1 MSENKIYKNL
11 DIQKEDGKVTIQ
23 AEIPV
28 EEINKYKKE
37 VIEEAQKNMEKP
49 GFRKGNVP
57 LDMVE
62 QELGMEKVIGS
73 AADKALNK
81 VYPQI
86 IQEKDLQVMS
96 APKVSITKFALG
108 EDLGFK
114 AEIAVVPNFKLPK
127 YKKIGKKIAQERKDK
142 EDIEIS
148 PEEVQQVINQILKM
162 HTRAKKKEDDESQI
176 VDKDGK
182 PIKSEEKPGEK
193 ETEKPELTDEFVK
206 SIGKFENVEDFKEK
220 IKDNLINEKQTA
232 EIRKNREKIADKLV
246 KETNLEIP
254 EIAIEGELQSVRQK
268 LQQDLKN
275 QDMTMEEYMEK
286 IDSTKEEFF
295 KDQKEHIEKQLKTKI
310 ILEKI
315 ADEENIKPEEE
326 KVEVQAQMLKQR
338 YPNTE
343 EEPLKDYVRMM
354 MKNEEVLKIL
364 EGSDKEKDQKEE

>member
-1 MSENKIYKNL
+1 MSENKKTYKNL

-37 VIEEAQKNMEKP
+37 VIEEAQKNMEKS

-73 AADKALNK
+73 AADKALNEA
-81 VYPQI
+81 YPQI

-114 AEIAVVPNFKLPK
+114 AEVAVVPNFQLPK

-142 EDIEIS
+142 EDIDVS

-162 HTRAKKKEDDESQI
+162 HTRAKKEKEDEEKSKI

-246 KETNLEIP
+246 KETDLEIP
-254 EIAIEGELQSVRQK
+254 EIAIEGELQSVKQK

-286 IDSTKEEFF
+286 IDSTEDEFL

-315 ADEENIKPEEE
+315 ADKENIEPEKE
-326 KVEVQAQMLKQR
+326 KVETQAQMLKQK

-343 EEPLKDYVRMM
+343 EESLKDYVRMM

-364 EGSDKEKDQKEE
+364 EGSDKEKEK